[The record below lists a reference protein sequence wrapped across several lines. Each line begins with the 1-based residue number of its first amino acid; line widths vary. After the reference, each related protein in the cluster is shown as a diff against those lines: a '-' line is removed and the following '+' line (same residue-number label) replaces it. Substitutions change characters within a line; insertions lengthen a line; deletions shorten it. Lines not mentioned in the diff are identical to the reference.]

1 MSQIEIFAAIVALF
15 GVLLTARASIWGWP
29 LGIIGAAIYSWL
41 FIESALYAEGV
52 LQSLYVLFGIYGWWS
67 WKNNN
72 DQATGATI
80 KQIDTIVLL
89 TSLVVWTLG
98 TAVCGWVLSNY
109 SNSEV
114 PYVDSLLAVGGLM
127 TTYLMAK
134 KIIENW
140 FFWIVIDIAS
150 GLLFINRELY
160 ITALLYFAFAA
171 LAAHGYL
178 QWKKELKHAWFE

>member
-15 GVLLTARASIWGWP
+15 GVLLTARTSIWGWF
-29 LGIIGAAIYSWL
+29 LGIVGAAIYSWL

-67 WKNNN
+67 WKHFKNKV
-72 DQATGATI
+72 TERSII
-80 KQIDTIVLL
+80 KIDTITFSV
-89 TSLVVWTLG
+89 SLFVWLLG
-98 TAVCGWVLSNY
+98 TATCGWILSNY

-114 PYVDSLLAVGGLM
+114 PYLDSLLAVGGLM

-140 FFWIVIDIAS
+140 LFWIVIDIAS

-160 ITALLYFAFAA
+160 VTALLYFAFAA
-171 LAAHGYL
+171 LAGHGYF
-178 QWKKELKHAWFE
+178 QWNKEFKKA